1 MIVRVLA
8 PRSLFITGATGF
20 VGAALTLELLRT
32 RSRDTAY
39 CLVRAGSDDE
49 AQRRLSSAL
58 QSAAEAYGASSFEL
72 TSCVDRAVALRG
84 DLLTQGLAL
93 SAANLDRLSTAG
105 PLHVWHCAASLVDS
119 EAHMRETVAHN
130 VGGTERVLD
139 LALGV
144 GTLVFNYIS
153 TAYVAGRT
161 IGLAQESLERPRG
174 FSNRYEQSKHYAES
188 LVRDNCEYDGVPYRI
203 LRPGIVVAHSVS
215 GRATGYTG
223 FLGWVLKVAG
233 LNAQTGG
240 ALERQ
245 PLRYVA
251 RADTEINIIPINSVV
266 EDCVGIDAAGA
277 ATLNR
282 VFHLTNTAAPTV
294 RWLCDATSKAL
305 GILPIELVA
314 DESDLDPLSL
324 KFHRW
329 TRFER
334 PYAMGRKKFVRDDSN
349 GLYPSSRHGYCPLS
363 EELFERM
370 ARLAVADYRS
380 QAVERG
386 AA

>member
-1 MIVRVLA
+1 MLA
-8 PRSLFITGATGF
+8 PRTLFITGATGF

-39 CLVRAGSDDE
+39 CLIRAGSDDE
-49 AQRRLSSAL
+49 AQRRLRAAL
-58 QSAAEAYGASSFEL
+58 GNAAEAYGASSFEL
-72 TSCVDRAVALRG
+72 SSSVDRAVAVRG
-84 DLLTQGLAL
+84 DLLTHGLAL
-93 SAANLDRLSTAG
+93 SAQDRDRIAAAG

-119 EAHMRETVAHN
+119 ESRMRETVAHN

-139 LALGV
+139 LTLGL
-144 GTLVFNYIS
+144 GTVAFNYIS

-161 IGLAQESLERPRG
+161 IGVAEESLQRPRG
-174 FSNRYEQSKHYAES
+174 FSNRYEQTKYYAES
-188 LVRDNCEYDGVPYRI
+188 LVRDNCEYEGVPYRI

-223 FLGWVLKVAG
+223 FLGWVLKVAA
-233 LNAQTGG
+233 LNERTDG
-240 ALERQ
+240 ALKRQ

-251 RADTEINIIPINSVV
+251 RAETEINVIPINSVV
-266 EDCVGIDAAGA
+266 EDCVGIDAAGQ
-277 ATLNR
+277 ATYNR
-282 VFHLTNTAAPTV
+282 VFHLTNTAAPTA

-305 GILPIELVA
+305 GILPIELVDSEA
-314 DESDLDPLSL
+314 ELDPLSL
-324 KFHRW
+324 QFHRW

-334 PYAMGRKKFVRDDSN
+334 PYAMGRKKFARADSN

-363 EELFERM
+363 EELFQRM
-370 ARLAVADYRS
+370 ARLAIADYRRNPA
-380 QAVERG
+380 QQG